1 MLKVYPF
8 RQSISWV
15 TCTCDISCVD
25 MQVGICEDI
34 VDVSENFVDF
44 PVFVLTIPPALNNGL
59 TVTMEFN
66 MVFGAVSTFR
76 CLDLDIVWYECN
88 D

>member
-1 MLKVYPF
+1 
-8 RQSISWV
+8 
-15 TCTCDISCVD
+15 

-44 PVFVLTIPPALNNGL
+44 SVSVLTIPPALNNGL
-59 TVTMEFN
+59 TVTMEFD
-66 MVFGAVSTFR
+66 MVFEAVSTFR
-76 CLDLDIVWYECN
+76 CSDLDIVWYKCN